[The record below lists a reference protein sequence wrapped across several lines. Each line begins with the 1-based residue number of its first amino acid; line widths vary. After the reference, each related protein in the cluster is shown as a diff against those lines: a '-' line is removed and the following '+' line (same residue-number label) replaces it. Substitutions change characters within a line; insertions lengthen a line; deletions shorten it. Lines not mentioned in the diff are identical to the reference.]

1 MGLICGISENIKLAA
16 GNRGKLRNNN
26 QPPMGQQRKS
36 MYLFIVSIFLI
47 TSAPK
52 LSTGMGKNVALSSLE
67 KRLIMKKVAK
77 GMSMRKT
84 AREIHRCPS
93 AASSFLGGRARTGA
107 GRRNKL
113 GKRGENRFL
122 QHIERMQKKAD
133 MQFEVTLPLI
143 LAKWKGAKISERT
156 AKRIMCRAGIKWRR
170 TLGKPILTPQDI
182 RDRKCFSRKHMRR
195 KSSFWETCVCIDGKF
210 FRLVLNRKHRRWAAS
225 QTVRGTYRSLSSKSA
240 LEPFRVKRAA
250 KNKVSLGG
258 TVAVIGGVCGPHKKM
273 FWHVVPG
280 RWNAARAVSMYE
292 ELSKFLTDNYPQ
304 RKKWVLIEGNDPAG
318 FQSKMAIRRKKELGL
333 TPIGMPKR
341 SPDLQPM
348 DYSIWSEINSAMR
361 KSESRMGQRAE
372 SKRDHVARLQHTAE
386 SLSPDLLR
394 GAQRSLKRRLQM
406 CFKARGYLFR
416 E

>member
-1 MGLICGISENIKLAA
+1 M
-16 GNRGKLRNNN
+16 
-26 QPPMGQQRKS
+26 
-36 MYLFIVSIFLI
+36 
-47 TSAPK
+47 
-52 LSTGMGKNVALSSLE
+52 
-67 KRLIMKKVAK
+67 
-77 GMSMRKT
+77 
-84 AREIHRCPS
+84 
-93 AASSFLGGRARTGA
+93 
-107 GRRNKL
+107 
-113 GKRGENRFL
+113 
-122 QHIERMQKKAD
+122 
-133 MQFEVTLPLI
+133 
-143 LAKWKGAKISERT
+143 
-156 AKRIMCRAGIKWRR
+156 
-170 TLGKPILTPQDI
+170 
-182 RDRKCFSRKHMRR
+182 
-195 KSSFWETCVCIDGKF
+195 
-210 FRLVLNRKHRRWAAS
+210 
-225 QTVRGTYRSLSSKSA
+225 
-240 LEPFRVKRAA
+240 KRAA

-292 ELSKFLTDNYPQ
+292 ELSKFLTDNYPR
-304 RKKWVLIEGNDPAG
+304 RKKWVLIEDNDPAG

-348 DYSIWSEINSAMR
+348 DYSIWSEINRAMR

-372 SKRDHVARLQHTAE
+372 SKRDHIARLQQTAE